1 MQVTK
6 KYWLGK
12 SLSTNQ
18 CSYSIGY
25 QRCKKRMFNIIE
37 NFIRIKKMQNKTS
50 VPTDE
55 LEELYNNLK

>member
-1 MQVTK
+1 
-6 KYWLGK
+6 
-12 SLSTNQ
+12 
-18 CSYSIGY
+18 
-25 QRCKKRMFNIIE
+25 MFNIIE